1 LPIVWPQVGLCVGER
16 VEKIL
21 VPPDAEVVVR
31 VPDGDVF
38 AYGSADTGTYAIY
51 FQDVARFEF
60 AATRPFVTAVA
71 TRGATDAV
79 VEDLFASTV
88 QPLFL
93 QVVGYEALHAS
104 AVQTTRGVAAFC
116 GVSGSGKSTLA
127 YALTRRTFEPWA
139 DDVVVFDADRE
150 ADVVS
155 VHVPHPPRLREPT
168 RQFFLV
174 GDDAPQIT
182 PDVLRRSAPLA
193 LVFVL
198 RPDAVHA
205 VRRLSPPEALERL
218 LPHGLRFTL
227 SDSERRRTMM
237 AHYFNLVATVKV
249 FELGFRRGL
258 DLLPMLVDEIE
269 QVIGNELD

>member
-1 LPIVWPQVGLCVGER
+1 LPVSRRGVRLSAAKRINN
-16 VEKIL
+16 IL
-21 VPPDAEVVVR
+21 VPCDAEVVVR
-31 VPDGDVF
+31 IPDGDVL
-38 AYGSADTGTYAIY
+38 AYGRAERGLYTIY
-51 FQDVARFEF
+51 FPGVAQFEF
-60 AATRPFVTAVA
+60 RPPRPLISVLATPGTTNAIV
-71 TRGATDAV
+71 D
-79 VEDLFASTV
+79 DLFLTTV
-88 QPLFL
+88 QPLVL

-104 AVQTTRGVAAFC
+104 AIQTRHGVAAFC

-127 YALTRRTFEPWA
+127 YALTRRAFEPWA

-155 VHVPHPPRLREPT
+155 VHVPHPPRLREPA

-174 GDDAPQIT
+174 DDDAPPS

-198 RPDAVHA
+198 CPDAVHA
-205 VRRLSPPEALERL
+205 VGRLSPPEALERL
-218 LPHGLRFTL
+218 LPNGLRFTL
-227 SDSERRRTMM
+227 SDEERRRRMM
-237 AHYFNLVATVKV
+237 SHYLNLVATVKV